1 MRYHLVITSSATGA
15 QTAQKTPQES
25 KQSAPKKVER
35 FSDIHENTESS
46 SNIDS
51 FLDAPEA
58 TLADIQTFITG
69 LKPVVVKR
77 HVVPFTARMNAP
89 KFYVNWKESKKSQR
103 AGLVSDVQKRSK
115 ASEISSTQNVSVNA
129 ESSFGSFFDT
139 SVATFPTSAEI
150 QKLITTYGLKPVVV
164 KRHVVPFTARMNAP
178 KIYVNWKKSRKN
190 AGLVSDVQKR
200 SKASDHLQESSHI
213 ETNAFC
219 KRLSRMCSAIS
230 KALSNPFK
238 CFGRAS

>member
-1 MRYHLVITSSATGA
+1 MRCHLVITSSATGA
-15 QTAQKTPQES
+15 PIPQKTLQE
-25 KQSAPKKVER
+25 SAPKQVER
-35 FSDIHENTESS
+35 FSNIDS

-58 TLADIQTFITG
+58 TLAEIQTFITG

-89 KFYVNWKESKKSQR
+89 KFYVNWKKSKKSQR
-103 AGLVSDVQKRSK
+103 AGLVFDVQKRSK

-129 ESSFGSFFDT
+129 ESSFGSFLDS

-150 QKLITTYGLKPVVV
+150 QTLMRTYGLKPVVV

-178 KIYVNWKKSRKN
+178 KFYVNWKKSKKN
-190 AGLVSDVQKR
+190 AGVQKR

-213 ETNAFC
+213 ETKTNTFC
-219 KRLSRMCSAIS
+219 QRLSRMCSTIS

-238 CFGRAS
+238 CFVRAS